1 MQTSKIHNR
10 GRGPE
15 IEGTRI
21 TVYDVMDYYLDGW
34 PATRIAARLS
44 LGTPDIEAA
53 IEYIESHR
61 TEVDREYGKMVERSE
76 RGNPPEVQAIY
87 EASRSIVE
95 AKKEEILR
103 LARES
108 QRNGTPSNGSYP

>member
-1 MQTSKIHNR
+1 MKKSTIHDR

-15 IEGTRI
+15 IEGTRT

-53 IEYIESHR
+53 IEYIEAHR
-61 TEVDREYGKMVERSE
+61 AEVDAEYRKILERCE
-76 RGNPPEVQAIY
+76 RGNSPEVQAIY
-87 EASRSIVE
+87 EASRPFVE
-95 AKKEEILR
+95 AKKAEILKR
-103 LARES
+103 AREA
-108 QRNGTPSNGSYP
+108 RLNGTKSDGSSQ